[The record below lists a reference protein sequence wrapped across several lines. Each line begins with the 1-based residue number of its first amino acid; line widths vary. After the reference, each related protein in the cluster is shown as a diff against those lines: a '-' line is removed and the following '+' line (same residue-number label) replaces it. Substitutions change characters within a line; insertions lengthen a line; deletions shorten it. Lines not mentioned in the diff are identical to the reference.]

1 MSARR
6 FHHDGARES
15 AMKVCFAAWDAR
27 RDYGG
32 ASIWLRRLLPYLQ
45 KSGIELEVHLTS
57 YGGKRGENYAFF
69 KEQGIP
75 VRWMPYL
82 PPMRSAV
89 LRQLQ
94 FLEKAQPDV
103 YVPFENAQSYYAA
116 AYAKRAGISTV
127 GFLISDNVFFSG
139 VLDQFINGD
148 PDLRVSAVVP
158 VSSFLE
164 ARVSSTA
171 VASGVIVRRIANG
184 VPVPARTASLSGSV
198 FRLVYT
204 GRLVEQ
210 AKRVSEVARALCAV
224 AHLIPNLEA
233 WMTGEGEAR
242 PAVENIIR
250 EQGMDGRVH
259 LLGRV
264 EDIYDTLAQCHGLV
278 LLSDYEGLP
287 QSVLEAMATGV
298 VPICLDTRSGIGE
311 VIEHGVNG
319 LIVKDRGAD
328 FCGTVRDLYS
338 DPAKWR
344 QLSLAARETVQQRY
358 SVETCASQW
367 INLLEDLRTQRV
379 IRTRIATPQILQ
391 LPAPDPRFHIPAPQ
405 PPWKRILKKYIR
417 SAPPLHRMAKAARAI
432 GHNKKNQAGGLF

>member
-1 MSARR
+1 
-6 FHHDGARES
+6 
-15 AMKVCFAAWDAR
+15 MKVCFAAWDAR

-32 ASIWLRRLLPYLQ
+32 ASIWLRRLLLCLQ
-45 KSGIELEVHLTS
+45 KSGIKLEVHLTS
-57 YGGKRGENYAFF
+57 YGGKRGENHAFF

-75 VRWMPYL
+75 VRWMPFLAHL
-82 PPMRSAV
+82 PSAV
-89 LRQLQ
+89 RRQLQ
-94 FLEKAQPDV
+94 FLEEAQPDV
-103 YVPFENAQSYYAA
+103 YVPNENAQTYYTA

-127 GFLISDNVFFSG
+127 GFLISDNAFFSG
-139 VLDQFINGD
+139 VLDQFINGN
-148 PDLRVSAVVP
+148 PDFRVSAVVS

-164 ARVSSTA
+164 AQVSQTA
-171 VASGVIVRRIANG
+171 EASGLIIRRIANG
-184 VPVPARTASLSGSV
+184 VPVPARTAKLSGSV

-224 AHLIPNLEA
+224 AHQIPNLEA

-250 EQGMDGRVH
+250 EKGMGARVH

-264 EDIYDTLAQCHGLV
+264 EDIYDVLAQCHGLV

-298 VPICLDTRSGIGE
+298 VPICLDTRSGIRE

-328 FCGTVRDLYS
+328 FCATVGDLHS

-344 QLSLAARETVQQRY
+344 RLSLAARETVQLSY
-358 SVETCASQW
+358 SVEACAHRW
-367 INLLEDLRTQRV
+367 IDLLEDLRTQRT
-379 IRTRIATPQILQ
+379 IRSHVRAPQILQ
-391 LPAPDPRFHIPAPQ
+391 LPPPDPRFYIPAPQ
-405 PPWKRILKKYIR
+405 PGWKRVLKKYIR
-417 SAPPLHRMAKAARAI
+417 SAPPLYRMAKATLAVGRNIKGRAD
-432 GHNKKNQAGGLF
+432 GLF